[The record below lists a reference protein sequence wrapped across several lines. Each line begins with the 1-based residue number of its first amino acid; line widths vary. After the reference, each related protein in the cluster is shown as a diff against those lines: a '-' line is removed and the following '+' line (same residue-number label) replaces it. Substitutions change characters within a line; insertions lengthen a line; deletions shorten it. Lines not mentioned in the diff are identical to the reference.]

1 MTTRPSY
8 RPDELEF
15 DIETKE
21 VSIKIGGKEH
31 IVREATGAVAAAY
44 RNSMLRGARLGP
56 DGKSMHMEG
65 GAEAEH
71 VLVQGCLFDKSGRRY
86 TLATIASW
94 PNRVIK
100 PIFKI
105 AHEISDLKEAD
116 TEEGLE
122 RQLKDTQEKL
132 DKMRTSSRNGKRG
145 EDSEGTDPTSS
156 SPESTTPG
164 SPLPSPLE

>member
-1 MTTRPSY
+1 MSTRY
-8 RPDELEF
+8 RPEELEF
-15 DIETKE
+15 DIAIKE
-21 VSIKIGGKEH
+21 VPVKINDKEH

-44 RNSMLRGARLGP
+44 RNAMLKGARLGP

-71 VLVQGCLFDKSGRRY
+71 VLVQGCLYDKSGRRY

-100 PIFKI
+100 PLFNI

-116 TEEGLE
+116 TEDSLE
-122 RQLKDTQEKL
+122 KQRKDIQEKL
-132 DKMRTSSRNGKRG
+132 DKMRSSSRNGKHW
-145 EDSEGTDPTSS
+145 EGSQEEDPTPS

-164 SPLPSPLE
+164 SPSPSHSE

>member
-1 MTTRPSY
+1 VV
-8 RPDELEF
+8 
-15 DIETKE
+15 E
-21 VSIKIGGKEH
+21 VPVKINKKDH
-31 IVREATGAVAAAY
+31 VIREASGTVSAAY
-44 RNSMLRGARLGP
+44 RNAMLRGARLGP

-86 TLATIASW
+86 ALATIASW

-100 PIFKI
+100 PLFNV
-105 AHEISDLKEAD
+105 AHEISGLKEAD

-122 RQLKDTQEKL
+122 RQLRDIQERL
-132 DKMRTSSRNGKRG
+132 DKLRTSSRNGKHG

-156 SPESTTPG
+156 SPESTISG
-164 SPLPSPLE
+164 SPLPSPSE